1 MTNSLP
7 RVTYSNIGV
16 DFSPVH
22 AHLDALIPG
31 FEREV
36 LDRNWSTL
44 ETIASPI
51 DATISL
57 GRFLTWTAA
66 DSLASPRFMRSGSPA
81 SRLLARPRKPSTW
94 STITARKS
102 ARTMITPA
110 T

>member
-66 DSLASPRFMRSGSPA
+66 DSLASPLRNRQIPNRGYRRGRGSCQH
-81 SRLLARPRKPSTW
+81 ARPTTPW
-94 STITARKS
+94 SCVQTTI
-102 ARTMITPA
+102 MPA
-110 T
+110 I